1 MGAGSPLGPGHQ
13 DEGGELITEINVTPM
28 VDVMLVLLI
37 IFMVTATFIARSSIK
52 VELPKASKAEPVV
65 QSTVGLTLEADGG
78 LLLND
83 RSIGE
88 RELYANLR
96 RMVRVKRDLQVI
108 IAGDAVVPHGRVVR
122 AIDILRRAGVTK
134 FAINVQVD
142 EEALEDLVPR

>member
-1 MGAGSPLGPGHQ
+1 MGAGSTSLGPGSQ
-13 DEGGELITEINVTPM
+13 DEGSELITEINVTPM

-37 IFMVTATFIARSSIK
+37 IVMVTATFIARSSIK

-65 QSTVGLTLEADGG
+65 QSTVGLTLKADGG

-83 RSIGE
+83 RSVGE
-88 RELYANLR
+88 RELYAYLQR
-96 RMVRVKRDLQVI
+96 EVRARRDLQVI
-108 IAGDAVVPHGRVVR
+108 IAGDAAVPHGRVVR

-142 EEALEDLVPR
+142 EEALKDLK